1 MLRYSLPLPHV
12 MNSLLT
18 VNVDYF
24 DKMDPDVKRCCL
36 TFVVITQ
43 YKQCKLHNL
52 TDLAD
57 IVDKLAFEINVL
69 Y

>member
-43 YKQCKLHNL
+43 YKQCKLHDL
-52 TDLAD
+52 SELAD
-57 IVDKLAFEINVL
+57 IVDKLAFEINVK